1 MPGFDWNTN
10 KNFWDKSQKDIAGE
24 FGLPEKYT
32 KFIDDYDPFEENVA
46 NRAFSTGVSGLRK
59 EGSRSLFDMLKTSKE
74 NLSKSGFAG
83 SGAIGSNVN
92 TARGQLSNNFGTQM
106 EGMRT
111 DRYSSIMGSRKDY
124 EKSIYDMMGQLAQ
137 SGVKFE
143 NTSARELAEREQRD
157 PMSIGNFLGVYNP
170 ETGQFEGGSSQNGVE
185 SENTSARELAEEAER
200 EQREP
205 SPGTP
210 EWYKWKQS
218 GKSWNE
224 YISSGG

>member
-143 NTSARELAEREQRD
+143 NTSAKELEERAQRD

-170 ETGQFEGGSSQNGVE
+170 ETGQFEGGSSQSGVE
-185 SENTSARELAEEAER
+185 FENTSARELAEEAER

>member
-32 KFIDDYDPFEENVA
+32 KFIDDYDPFKENVA

-59 EGSRSLFDMLKTSKE
+59 EDSQSLFDMLKSSRETSG
-74 NLSKSGFAG
+74 KSGFAS
-83 SGAIGSNVN
+83 SGAIGRDVGNMRN
-92 TARGQLSNNFGTQM
+92 QLSDKFGTQM

-137 SGVKFE
+137 SEVEFE
-143 NTSARELAEREQRD
+143 NTSARELEERAQRD

-170 ETGQFEGGSSQNGVE
+170 ETGQFEGGSSQSGVE
-185 SENTSARELAEEAER
+185 SENTSARELAEGAER